1 MVYFLSSLSK
11 KWKIRDMISDSKLEL
26 DIIMEDKNKNFQ
38 NESSAI
44 KLGRIQHKV
53 GPN

>member
-1 MVYFLSSLSK
+1 
-11 KWKIRDMISDSKLEL
+11 MISDSKLEL

-53 GPN
+53 GTN